1 MKLNFK
7 KRLLLIFI
15 SLLFSLSSYMH
26 FGDLA
31 SLSTITAILVV
42 LIFAAVVYG
51 ALSLFIK
58 TKLFNKFLSLDKKA
72 KRRWI
77 IVALLVSGFF
87 LVVFPYQ
94 KPTISTQHSL
104 KVVNVENKY
113 APAEKPA
120 LITEIRQIDSGE
132 EVDFSD
138 LELDGWEIT
147 PEGLY
152 SDSTGDTFTYSA
164 EFSDGLMIVPDPG
177 TEYGILEVT
186 WDGTTDRYNL
196 FSMEWGDPTYV
207 LLSKS
212 SWGTPTPIWL
222 IIGIVTILGDLSL
235 VFTAFLFTLFGLMTL
250 KPPRKTGKQ
259 ISPWMIL
266 AYAVPMILVWT
277 LALLAFWPGLLPYD
291 SLNQLS
297 QAKSGIIFDDHPAIN
312 SIYMRIML
320 SVWDNPASPIIS
332 RYIILAAVAGYAIY
346 LLRRYGMPSWTAWVL
361 SGVFAIS
368 PVTLTTSIN
377 LWKDIPYAI
386 IFLLMI
392 AFILRLTTTKGG
404 WFKKPMNWIL
414 FGIVAGLMAVVRH
427 NGVLPVAAI
436 YFLGIIIYRKDWLRW
451 IGAIAVTAVTY
462 LLIIFPL
469 YSAYNVQS
477 ESAQMSIF
485 SEWMGYGLGAY
496 VYHEVDMPTDEML
509 YLDDVISVTTGWN
522 YDCYSFSK
530 SFGTG
535 DQVFPGGRAF
545 LGVFIERFI
554 DDPMIYINHWTCNTE
569 HLWRLSQNDNPSS
582 ALWAA
587 MVSDIDPE
595 TTEFFNLDI
604 RSESK
609 MPQLK
614 ALLVRYSNWSLEDR
628 QVNWFIW
635 RPAFY
640 FFVGLGAFLINFFRT
655 KNVGYIYLALVL
667 TAQVASLAI
676 GFGSPWVRYS
686 FPTMVVAMLIWPL
699 IFWEPTEGEVEGK
712 ITSE

>member
-1 MKLNFK
+1 MKLK
-7 KRLLLIFI
+7 LKQRLLLMVCSILL
-15 SLLFSLSSYMH
+15 SLTSYMH
-26 FGDLA
+26 FGNLP
-31 SLSTITAILVV
+31 SLQTITAVLAV
-42 LIFAAVVYG
+42 LIFAVVVYM

-58 TKLFNKFLSLDKKA
+58 TPLFTRFLSLEKKA

-77 IVALLVSGFF
+77 LVALFISAFF

-94 KPTISTQHSL
+94 KPIIRTQHSL

-113 APAEKPA
+113 APVEKPA
-120 LITEIRQIDSGE
+120 LITEIRKINSGE
-132 EVDFSD
+132 AVDFSD

-147 PEGLY
+147 AEGLY
-152 SDSTGDTFTYSA
+152 SDSTDDSFTYSA
-164 EFSDGLMIVPDPG
+164 EFSDGLLIIPDPG
-177 TEYGILEVT
+177 TDYGMLEVT
-186 WDGTTDRYNL
+186 WDGKTDRYNL
-196 FSMEWGDPTYV
+196 FALEWGDPTYV

-212 SWGTPTPIWL
+212 SWGSPTPIWL
-222 IIGIVTILGDLSL
+222 IIGIVTIITDLFL

-250 KPPRKTGKQ
+250 KQQQKPGKKV
-259 ISPWMIL
+259 SAWMIL
-266 AYAVPMILVWT
+266 AYAVPILLVWT

-312 SIYMRIML
+312 SIYIRIML
-320 SVWDNPASPIIS
+320 TLWNQPASAIIF
-332 RYIILAAVAGYAIY
+332 RYILLAGAAAYTIY
-346 LLRRYGMPSWTAWVL
+346 LLRRYGMPAWVGWVL

-386 IFLLMI
+386 IFLLMM
-392 AFILRLTTTKGG
+392 AFILRLTTTKGA
-404 WFKKPMNWIL
+404 WFDKPIHWIL
-414 FGIVAGLMAVVRH
+414 FGVVAGLMAVVRH

-436 YFLGIIIYRKDWLRW
+436 YVLGIIIYRKDWLRW
-451 IGAIAVTAVTY
+451 VGAIAVTAVTY

-469 YSAYNVQS
+469 YSAFNVQS

-496 VYHEVDMPTDEML
+496 VYHEVNMPTEEML

-535 DQVFPGGRAF
+535 DKVFPGGRAF
-545 LGVFIERFI
+545 LGVFFERFI

-569 HLWRLSQNDNPSS
+569 HLWRLSHNDNPAS

-587 MVSDIDPE
+587 MVSDINPE
-595 TTEFFNLDI
+595 TAEFFNLDI

-609 MPQLK
+609 IPPLK
-614 ALLVRYSNWSLEDR
+614 ALLTRYAYWSFENR
-628 QVNWFIW
+628 QVNGFVW

-640 FFVGLGAFLINFFRT
+640 FYIGLGAFLINFFRT
-655 KNVGYIYLALVL
+655 KNIGYLYLGVILA
-667 TAQVASLAI
+667 AQVASLAI

-686 FPTMVVAMLIWPL
+686 FPTMAIVMLLWPL
-699 IFWEPTEGEVEGK
+699 LFWQPIEVEREDIPK
-712 ITSE
+712 SE